1 MYICHSRFEFGT
13 YLRDL
18 APSGLS
24 EYRGGLVAPLAAL
37 AVEDEA
43 VWAAS
48 SRIALGLDM
57 VYDIG
62 MKVLPEFKC
71 TKTRKS
77 NSGTTCDF
85 QYRYHDWTFL
95 ILHLPAGHL
104 DTSTSI

>member
-1 MYICHSRFEFGT
+1 MYICHLRFEFGT
-13 YLRDL
+13 NLRDL

-48 SRIALGLDM
+48 SRTALGLDI

-62 MKVLPEFKC
+62 MTVSPESKC

-77 NSGTTCDF
+77 NSGTACDIE
-85 QYRYHDWTFL
+85 YRYHDWV
-95 ILHLPAGHL
+95 LHLPARHL
-104 DTSTSI
+104 DTSTST